1 MLVVSL
7 PGTRASS
14 FPSFRS
20 RSLLL
25 VLVAGLVTSFFAEAM
40 LGDAGQ
46 YLFHV
51 MLVAWGAWAIGRG
64 KISVGALIGRVPAG
78 YNWWPILIMAIAGM
92 VYAVGASTV
101 VLYPV
106 ARYFPEVYDELYTAT
121 TGGSLLHFFILAVI
135 VAPLV
140 EETIFRGILFS
151 RLTAKWGMVRA
162 MVTSSLAFGL
172 LHLDPIG
179 AFVFGI
185 VACVLYVRTQS
196 LVVPMVLHALNN
208 FGVWLLVALEAD
220 QGTAVSVPTTDDLAF
235 QGLIAMMIAS
245 PVVFGLLGRW
255 WPSSGTPLPYEANQ
269 KQELPGSAAAT

>member
-1 MLVVSL
+1 MSL
-7 PGTRASS
+7 PETRGSS
-14 FPSFRS
+14 FSSVRT
-20 RSLLL
+20 RSLI
-25 VLVAGLVTSFFAEAM
+25 VVIIAGLVASLFAAVL
-40 LGDAGQ
+40 LGDAAQ
-46 YLFHV
+46 YLFQV
-51 MLVAWGAWAIGRG
+51 MLVAWGAWTIGRG
-64 KISVGALIGRVPAG
+64 RISIRALIGGVPAG
-78 YNWWPILIMAIAGM
+78 YNWWPILIMAVAGI

-106 ARYFPEVYDELYTAT
+106 ARYLPEVYDELFTAT
-121 TGGSLLHFFILAVI
+121 TGESLLHFFILAVI

-162 MVTSSLAFGL
+162 MVVSSLAFGL
-172 LHLDPIG
+172 LHFDPIG

-196 LVVPMVLHALNN
+196 LIVPMVLHALNN
-208 FGVWLLVALEAD
+208 FFVWLLVALEAD
-220 QGTAVSVPTTDDLAF
+220 QGAVAAVPTTDDLAF

-255 WPSSGTPLPYEANQ
+255 WPSRGTPLPYDANQ
-269 KQELPGSAAAT
+269 KQEPLGPEAAT